1 MCPYQVHNSN
11 KWTKHTSHTSATMFT
26 TERLILRAYREEDV
40 DETLKMWNDLTIQQL
55 TAIDHVVPRG
65 PNQKQEVRSWF
76 EKNRL
81 HVILEDKA
89 SGSYVGFMA
98 IEDQNPKNRDGE
110 FGITIK
116 PEFTNKGYGTEV
128 LRWAIDYAFKG
139 LNLHRLWL
147 KSFGHNERAIHVYKK
162 LGFVEEGRL
171 RKANWVDGRWV
182 DVVIMSILD
191 EEWWDSHK
199 NE

>member
-1 MCPYQVHNSN
+1 
-11 KWTKHTSHTSATMFT
+11 MFT

-98 IEDQNPKNRDGE
+98 IEDQNPKNRD
-110 FGITIK
+110 
-116 PEFTNKGYGTEV
+116 V

-147 KSFGHNERAIHVYKK
+147 KSFGHNERAINVYKK